1 VAVTCD
7 AGRYASHHAAENTT
21 EEKEK
26 ILEVAVSSLPEH
38 VVDEIDLAEDNPE
51 MTRERKLCGGRR
63 GLCSVARPVLT
74 EIHLCGHARLRGN
87 GRPGRSSR
95 RRRSW

>member
-74 EIHLCGHARLRGN
+74 EIHLCGVC
-87 GRPGRSSR
+87 SFVMKD
-95 RRRSW
+95 